1 MRRDTSFL
9 SSFLSQ
15 CVCSGLSVSPS
26 LSPVHTDAVFFL
38 FFSTAAAAE
47 LPASIHVYV
56 LANKSPEGSWGSSDC
71 SCITVKC
78 TIMKTFDWS
87 QKREP
92 VVEGVVN
99 SV

>member
-26 LSPVHTDAVFFL
+26 LSPVHTDAVFF
-38 FFSTAAAAE
+38 FSTAAAAE

-56 LANKSPEGSWGSSDC
+56 LANKSPDTDSFEKWVPGGPAIVRAS
-71 SCITVKC
+71 V
-78 TIMKTFDWS
+78 KTFDWS